1 MVAVPNVIAESKDSA
16 SFGTDAH
23 RLTGK
28 GSHYRES
35 RPMGT
40 LTNIIIWGNP
50 RLEYFLSRLAVD
62 RGCCSHSRALSVVS
76 TYDRLSKKFIS
87 LFAALWEAEPRE
99 SRFPYDQKLDDAMRG
114 ESPAKGFLTLLL
126 SLGVEPSGAA
136 WPPLTFIG
144 VTSSSRDP
152 FML

>member
-1 MVAVPNVIAESKDSA
+1 
-16 SFGTDAH
+16 
-23 RLTGK
+23 
-28 GSHYRES
+28 
-35 RPMGT
+35 MGT
-40 LTNIIIWGNP
+40 LTNIIIRGNP

-62 RGCCSHSRALSVVS
+62 RGCCELQPFSRIISRLNVRPFVKEVHFPVRRALGSR
-76 TYDRLSKKFIS
+76 TK
-87 LFAALWEAEPRE
+87 EPR
-99 SRFPYDQKLDDAMRG
+99 FPCDQKLDDAMRG